1 LNSAPLNRPYNILF
15 LCTGNSAR
23 SVLGEALATTL
34 SHGRFIGYSAG
45 SKPKAYVHPIALKLC
60 REMGYPLGLLRSK
73 SWDEFGSLNAPHMDF
88 IITVC
93 DAAAGEVCPYWP
105 GHPATAHWGF
115 ADPTL
120 VDGNDAE
127 MWSAFRKVEMGLRNR
142 IELLMDLPIE
152 TLDHLQIKD
161 QLHSIHQQFK
171 I

>member
-1 LNSAPLNRPYNILF
+1 MSTNRSYNILF

-23 SVLGEALATTL
+23 SILGEALATTL

-45 SKPKAYVHPIALKLC
+45 SKPKGLVHPDVVKMAK
-60 REMGYPLGLLRSK
+60 EMGYPEALLRSK
-73 SWDEFGSLNAPHMDF
+73 SWDEFGREEAPHMDF

-93 DAAAGEVCPYWP
+93 DAAAGEECPYWP

-120 VDGNDAE
+120 IEGNEAE
-127 MWSAFRKVEMGLRNR
+127 VWSAFQKVEMGLRNR
-142 IELLMDLPIE
+142 IELLLDLPIE

-161 QLHSIHQQFK
+161 ELHSIHQQFK

>member
-1 LNSAPLNRPYNILF
+1 MSTNRSYNILF

-23 SVLGEALATTL
+23 SILGEALATTL

-45 SKPKAYVHPIALKLC
+45 SKPKGFVHPDVVKMAK
-60 REMGYPLGLLRSK
+60 EMGYPEALLRSK
-73 SWDEFGSLNAPHMDF
+73 SWDEFGRAEAPHMDC

-93 DAAAGEVCPYWP
+93 DAAAGEECPYWP

-120 VDGNDAE
+120 VEGSEAE
-127 MWSAFRKVEMGLRNR
+127 VWSAFQKVEMGLRNR
-142 IELLMDLPIE
+142 IELLLDLPME

-161 QLHSIHQQFK
+161 ELHSIHQQFR